1 VGRRAVELGEGGGE
15 AGGRPESTRSAT
27 WGTSGEMRWI
37 ILLVYQSRPKQHP
50 TDGLGSDVLRS
61 VAEPLEKATESLAWQ
76 GMTYNRSRNDFH
88 VSGAVLLQVVV
99 AYVLL

>member
-27 WGTSGEMRWI
+27 WGTSGEMRWT

-50 TDGLGSDVLRS
+50 TIGLGSDVLRS
-61 VAEPLEKATESLAWQ
+61 VAEPLEKATE
-76 GMTYNRSRNDFH
+76 R
-88 VSGAVLLQVVV
+88 VSGMARHGIQ
-99 AYVLL
+99 